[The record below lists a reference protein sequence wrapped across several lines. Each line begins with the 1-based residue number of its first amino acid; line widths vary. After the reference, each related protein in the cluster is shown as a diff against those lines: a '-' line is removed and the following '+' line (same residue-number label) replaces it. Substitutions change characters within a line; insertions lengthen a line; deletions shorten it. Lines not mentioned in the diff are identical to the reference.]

1 MSEKMTEHSIVPAR
15 VPEDTE
21 DFARLFIISGPEFVP
36 ALYAG
41 TQDKVAA
48 NCFRHRRN
56 ITSFEHAHFVK
67 VNGENAGVILAYDWI
82 VNKKEQVKTTLLI
95 ARYMKS
101 KFIKQLRHLQWA
113 GEVLGKM
120 DDGTFY
126 IASLAFYPQFRNQGL
141 GTSLLLHTEEAA
153 RKAGATKLEV
163 DAETYNEDA
172 IRFYQ
177 RFGMNAVGEPRGT
190 VIDGQKFEFIR
201 LSKDIRGGG

>member
-1 MSEKMTEHSIVPAR
+1 MIEKMTEYSIVPAR

-21 DFARLFIISGPEFVP
+21 DFARLFVIAAPEFAP
-36 ALYAG
+36 ALFAG

-48 NCFRHRRN
+48 NCFRYRRN

-82 VNKKEQVKTTLLI
+82 ANKKEQVKTTLLM
-95 ARYMKS
+95 ARYMKV
-101 KFIKQLRHLQWA
+101 KLIKQMRHLQWA

-126 IASLAFYPQFRNQGL
+126 IACLAFYPEFRNEGL

-172 IRFYQ
+172 IRFYK

-190 VIDGQKFEFIR
+190 VIDGKEFEFIR
-201 LSKDIRGGG
+201 LSKDVRGGG